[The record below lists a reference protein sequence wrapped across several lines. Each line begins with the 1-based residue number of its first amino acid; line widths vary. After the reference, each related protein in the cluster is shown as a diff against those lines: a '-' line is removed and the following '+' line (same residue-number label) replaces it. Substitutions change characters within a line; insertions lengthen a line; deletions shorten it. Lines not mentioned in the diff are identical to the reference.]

1 MTEPPSLF
9 RREAVEFKAGQVGP
23 GDVLRIDPPWSRWSY
38 WIVLAL
44 VVAGMVV
51 TTTVRTSETTSGPT
65 LINVRERTFA
75 ALIPDAASPDLHR
88 GQLVR
93 LELHGARRPALAAR
107 VLRSEVAD
115 QAGLRR
121 AGFASSSQ
129 PAVLVTGVVEGHA
142 DVASLPSSPPPEGR
156 AVVVLRSQRILDLFL
171 GQLRGILGKGG
182 DS

>member
-9 RREAVEFKAGQVGP
+9 RREAIEFKAGQLGP

-44 VVAGMVV
+44 VVAGVVV
-51 TTTVRTSETTSGPT
+51 TLTVRTSETTSGPT

-75 ALIPDAASPDLHR
+75 VLVPDAASPDLHR

-93 LELHGARRPALAAR
+93 LELPGATRPTLAAR
-107 VLRSEVAD
+107 VLRSAVAD

-121 AGFASSSQ
+121 AGFTSSSR
-129 PAVLVTGVVEGHA
+129 PGLLVTGVLESDA
-142 DVASLPSSPPPEGR
+142 DVASLPSSPSERR
-156 AVVVLRSQRILDLFL
+156 AVVVLGSQRILDLFL
-171 GQLRGILGKGG
+171 DQLGGMLGKGG
-182 DS
+182 VS

>member
-9 RREAVEFKAGQVGP
+9 RREALDFKAGQSGP

-38 WIVLAL
+38 WVVLAL
-44 VVAGMVV
+44 VVAGVVV
-51 TTTVRTSETTSGPT
+51 TTTVHTSKTTSGPT

-75 ALIPDAASPDLHR
+75 AVVPDAASPDLHR
-88 GQLVR
+88 GQTVR
-93 LELHGARRPALAAR
+93 LELPGGKRPVLAAR
-107 VLRSEVAD
+107 VLRSDVAD

-129 PAVLVTGVVEGHA
+129 PGVLVTGVLEKEA
-142 DVASLPSSPPPEGR
+142 NVAALPSWPSERR
-156 AVVVLRSQRILDLFL
+156 AVVVLGSQRILDLFL
-171 GQLRGILGKGG
+171 DQLGGMLGTGG